1 MKTRF
6 FAIFS
11 SFFHQ
16 FSLKLHTMR
25 AYSNVK
31 HLIAVKSTKK
41 IFGPKFGPKGAKS
54 GLKIGFFHFL
64 KFGSLV
70 FLEIA
75 YNDNLEQCLTTSRGK
90 TSQKFSGAHLWPNR
104 QKSGPKLVFLP
115 FSQVWL
121 ISFPLNC
128 MG

>member
-1 MKTRF
+1 
-6 FAIFS
+6 
-11 SFFHQ
+11 
-16 FSLKLHTMR
+16 MR

-90 TSQKFSGAHLWPNR
+90 TSQKFSGAHLGPTGKNR
-104 QKSGPKLVFLP
+104 AQ
-115 FSQVWL
+115 
-121 ISFPLNC
+121 N
-128 MG
+128 